1 MRTITTVAAAAAFA
15 FATVTATAATAT
27 AEPPPAPA
35 PPGPTAAPRNVIDT
49 DGTFAVNTDIVPGTY
64 TTAGPV
70 GDGVCYWKRADGTG
84 TTLDNAMS
92 KKTQIVGVTPTDATF
107 KTSGCQ
113 PWQLTDAAPPAEAPP
128 QLNGLK
134 MQGYLALIN
143 GMAGIAGPVPPPPAP
158 PAPDPAAAAPGPA
171 PGPVPPG

>member
-1 MRTITTVAAAAAFA
+1 MKTITTAAVAAALAFA
-15 FATVTATAATAT
+15 AVGATGATALAD
-27 AEPPPAPA
+27 PPAPA
-35 PPGPTAAPRNVIDT
+35 PAPPAAPRNAIDA

-64 TTAGPV
+64 ATAGPA
-70 GDGVCYWKRADGTG
+70 GDGVCYWKRADATG

-92 KKTQIVGVTPTDATF
+92 KKPQIVAITPTDASF

-113 PWQLTDAAPPAEAPP
+113 AWQLTDQAPPSAGSP

-143 GMAGIAGPVPPPPAP
+143 GMAGMAGPVPPPPAP
-158 PAPDPAAAAPGPA
+158 DPASAAPGPP